1 MPSGVLRY
9 AVVYTYFF
17 GRVRRENSAASGM
30 TEFPATS
37 PTSHKGDTAVSAPI
51 QYDLVVRSSRIITP
65 GGEFNGQIAVRDEK
79 IVALLGPSESA
90 PSTRRVDAGDKPVI
104 PGLIDTHCHFRDP
117 GYTHKEDYEHGTRA
131 AAAGG
136 VTTVFDMPNVDPPT
150 TTPER
155 LKAHLDNAAGKAVVD
170 FGHNASGVVP
180 ENIKEL
186 AEAGATAFKVWMMKD
201 IGRDYPHPP
210 GTSLTNHAMLY
221 RVFEAVA
228 ETGLPLYI
236 HPHNHD
242 LYELF
247 VKRSQEQWGMD
258 FRSYARA
265 LRGGDGVVLNT
276 AIATI
281 LEMQRSVG
289 TRLHVLHLSTREG
302 VRMVREAKAQGR
314 PITAEANPFAMFVT
328 NNWDNIEKKGPY
340 ALGFWVPEE
349 DNPSMWQAILDG
361 TVDVIGS
368 DHGPHTKEEKEVG
381 WTDMYTAPGGSP
393 FIEQYLRLMLTKVNE
408 GTMSLQKVVELC
420 SSSPAKLTGYYGRKG
435 AIMPGA
441 DADLV
446 VLDMAHEEILKA
458 ENSHYR
464 CGWMPSEDFP
474 SKGRPIMTILRG
486 NVIMEDGKVTAE
498 AGSGRLL
505 TPNDNRNPLGGAT
518 VPPTVS
524 DDAARQLEVK

>member
-1 MPSGVLRY
+1 V
-9 AVVYTYFF
+9 
-17 GRVRRENSAASGM
+17 
-30 TEFPATS
+30 TES
-37 PTSHKGDTAVSAPI
+37 
-51 QYDLVVRSSRIITP
+51 QYDLLVRSSRIYTP
-65 GGEFNGQIAVRDEK
+65 AGAVDGQVAVRGEK
-79 IVALLGPSESA
+79 IAAILGPDEQLPA
-90 PSTRRVDAGDKPVI
+90 LKTIDAGSSPVI

-117 GYTHKEDYEHGTRA
+117 GYTHKEDYYNGTIA

-150 TTPER
+150 TTVDR
-155 LKAHLDNAAGKAVVD
+155 LKAHLENAQSKAVVD

-180 ENIKEL
+180 DNIKGL
-186 AEAGATAFKVWMMKD
+186 AEAGATAFKVWMMQD

-210 GTSLTNHAMLY
+210 GTSLTNHAVLY
-221 RVFEAVA
+221 RVFEEVA

-236 HPHNHD
+236 HPHDHN

-247 VKRSQEQWGMD
+247 VERSQKQWGMD

-281 LEMQRSVG
+281 LEFQRSVG
-289 TRLHVLHLSTREG
+289 TKLHVLHLSTREG

-328 NNWDNIEKKGPY
+328 NDWANIEKKGPY

-349 DNPSMWQAILDG
+349 DNPAMWGAIVDG
-361 TVDVIGS
+361 TIDVIGS

-393 FIEQYLRLMLTKVNE
+393 MIEQYLRLMLTEVNK
-408 GTMSLQKVVELC
+408 GRLTMDRVVEMT
-420 SSSPAKLTGYYGRKG
+420 SSNPAKLTGFYGKKG
-435 AIMPGA
+435 AIQVGA

-446 VLDMAHEEILKA
+446 VLDMDHEETLRA
-458 ENSHYR
+458 EHSHYR
-464 CGWMPSEDFP
+464 CGWMPSEDFET
-474 SKGRPIMTILRG
+474 KGRPVKTILRG
-486 NVIMEDGKVTAE
+486 RVIMEDGNVTA
-498 AGSGRLL
+498 AKGSGRLL
-505 TPNDNRNPLGGAT
+505 RPEPQ
-518 VPPTVS
+518 V
-524 DDAARQLEVK
+524 

>member
-1 MPSGVLRY
+1 M
-9 AVVYTYFF
+9 
-17 GRVRRENSAASGM
+17 N
-30 TEFPATS
+30 
-37 PTSHKGDTAVSAPI
+37 D
-51 QYDLVVRSSRIITP
+51 YDLIVKSSTIVTP
-65 GGEFNGQIAVRDEK
+65 AGPVSGQVAVRGEK
-79 IVALLGPSESA
+79 IAGILAPDEQASA
-90 PSTRRVDAGDKPVI
+90 TKTIDAGNNPVI

-117 GYTHKEDYEHGTRA
+117 GYTHKEDYYHGTIA

-150 TTPER
+150 TTADR
-155 LKAHLDNAAGKAVVD
+155 LKAHLENAQSKAVVD

-221 RVFEAVA
+221 RVFEEVA

-236 HPHNHD
+236 HPHDHD

-265 LRGGDGVVLNT
+265 LRGGNGVVLNT
-276 AIATI
+276 AIASI
-281 LEMQRSVG
+281 LEFQRSVG
-289 TRLHVLHLSTREG
+289 TKLHVLHLSTRNG
-302 VRMVREAKAQGR
+302 IKMVAEAKAEGR
-314 PITAEANPFAMFVT
+314 DVTAEANPFALFVT
-328 NNWDNIEKKGPY
+328 NDWANIEKKGPY

-349 DNPSMWQAILDG
+349 DNPSMWDAVING
-361 TVDVIGS
+361 TIDVIGS

-393 FIEQYLRLMLTKVNE
+393 MIEQYLRLLLTEVYKGRLTLE
-408 GTMSLQKVVELC
+408 RVVEMC
-420 SSSPAKLTGYYGRKG
+420 CHAPARLTGYYGRKG
-435 AIMPGA
+435 AILPGA

-446 VLDMAHEEILKA
+446 VLDMEHEEVLHA
-458 ENSHYR
+458 AHSHYM
-464 CGWMPSEDFP
+464 CGWMPSEDFNT
-474 SKGRPIMTILRG
+474 KGRPQMTILRG
-486 NVIMEDGKVTAE
+486 RVIMQDGNVTAD
-498 AGSGRLL
+498 AGSGKLL
-505 TPNDNRNPLGGAT
+505 RPNG
-518 VPPTVS
+518 
-524 DDAARQLEVK
+524 

>member
-1 MPSGVLRY
+1 MSE
-9 AVVYTYFF
+9 A
-17 GRVRRENSAASGM
+17 
-30 TEFPATS
+30 
-37 PTSHKGDTAVSAPI
+37 PT
-51 QYDLVVRSSRIITP
+51 YDLVVHSQRIYTP
-65 GGEFNGQIAVRDEK
+65 DGTVNGQVAVKDGTIQAVLPAGEA
-79 IVALLGPSESA
+79 VSA
-90 PSTRRVDAGDKPVI
+90 VKTVTAGERPVI

-155 LKAHLDNAAGKAVVD
+155 LRAHLENASKKAVVD

-180 ENIKEL
+180 ENIKDL

-210 GTSLTNHAMLY
+210 GTSLTSDAVLY

-228 ETGLPLYI
+228 ETGLPLYV

-247 VKRSQEQWGMD
+247 VERSRAQWGTD

-276 AIATI
+276 AIASI
-281 LEMQRSVG
+281 LQMQRSAG

-302 VRMVREAKAQGR
+302 VRMVADAKAAGQTV
-314 PITAEANPFAMFVT
+314 TAEANPFAMFVT
-328 NNWDNIEKKGPY
+328 NSWENIEEKGPY
-340 ALGFWVPEE
+340 ALGFWVPE
-349 DNPSMWQAILDG
+349 DDDPAMWKAILDG
-361 TVDVIGS
+361 TIDVIGS

-393 FIEQYLRLMLTKVNE
+393 FIEQYLRLVLTKVNE
-408 GTMSLQKVVELC
+408 GVMTLERLIELC
-420 SSSPAKLTGYYGRKG
+420 CTGPAKLTGYYGKKG

-446 VLDMAHEEILKA
+446 VLDMEHEEVLRA
-458 ENSHYR
+458 EHSHYR
-464 CGWMPSEDFP
+464 CGWMPSEGFA
-474 SKGRPIMTILRG
+474 STGRPVMTILRG
-486 NVIMEDGKVTAE
+486 EVIMEDGKVTAE
-498 AGSGRLL
+498 PGSGQLL
-505 TPNDNRNPLGGAT
+505 TPAT
-518 VPPTVS
+518 AGQP
-524 DDAARQLEVK
+524 AAR